1 MTSNGTKSITRYIEM
16 STDNSQFKAN
26 PLDETNGELNDEA
39 RIDEYGYTNKNIL
52 KFSWKN
58 DLGGDYEIK
67 SISLSYYPLTYD
79 KNSKYYPY
87 SETPT
92 STTDILS
99 SSTEVTI
106 KNVSENENVKYYASI
121 DFNATGMYVID
132 RTYKNDISTIKG
144 SLDQI
149 VRRYIYFIDR
159 NNVFQNIQLSETNTI
174 TLGSLIAMMV
184 GSEVENDTNYQ
195 INLGADNFISKGNN
209 NSLFSSNKLPI
220 KLSLNNINLNDY
232 YKYAQGGIT
241 NAENSN
247 DSIFENVYQKQEN
260 WLSVIK
266 STYKLNVYLDNTII
280 SDAGNSFDVIKTGV
294 HTIKF
299 AYESSETANSKNDDS
314 WTLRFTI
321 DSQSPTGYFVKSTS
335 NNSYALLDEKPI
347 NYTEDLKFAWNN
359 PTNEYEAKID
369 KDKINI
375 SVNGQNIDFDSSEIK
390 SNSYYDNIIDLDKL
404 LAKYTE
410 GDLLVEI
417 YLEYYNNK
425 NYENYSSTKKIY
437 IDRTA
442 PDINY
447 SNVKQYDTYLTNLQ
461 KSTFEDYNSDL
472 SFDNYAFTVD
482 KNFTLRLDNSNN
494 DFITNTNTL
503 YIRHYDKYNDD
514 LSSSNYVNY
523 QSIVNNDDRYFSG
536 NIMRLKFNPAYADR
550 TQTSD
555 NRYAFVNPSGTDKS
569 LCLYEYL
576 QAFSTYKYGYFEI
589 IEVDEAGNQRVFT
602 VYLPSYEQDENDN
615 LVEEKIVFKNE
626 NGDEITDPINAIS
639 LDNFTIENSNN
650 IDDLNKRL
658 LVLEI
663 IKNQAV
669 DSVYK
674 ISPIELDGYIT
685 LSEAKEIIINKSKE
699 VDEINGTHYEFNLYY
714 DAIALNSSNRI
725 NSSLIF
731 NYPSEK
737 LSLTFTPV
745 TSGNTKNLVV
755 TWNNNASTY
764 ITNLVAEAANTDGS
778 FTKIESDK
786 DGNLINNLKDSDGNY
801 ISKTFTFNI
810 QAGEYFKFTITDNFN
825 RTYSLDYA
833 VGLSDIKEI
842 SFARNSIEVDGITYT
857 ASQTTVSYQ
866 SKLYKVELYDLLSDT
881 PDFMLT
887 DDDLLDLGISHSTNS
902 STGISTY
909 SLFNQNKSYKILV
922 RITNLEGT
930 YTYATK
936 TIQYLNKLATVQL
949 KFGSDVIFDL
959 DTSISSDIN
968 STLNSLSLFIK
979 NEDLPD
985 AVKTKVYAT
994 VTTDGQTIDL
1004 GEVTTGTTF
1013 TQYGKYTLT
1022 AINDLGLSKTFVFE
1036 FRDSKA
1042 SDFTVST
1049 VLGKILTSSSKK
1061 YTYADTNCEWFFTTT
1076 DYVIEY
1082 SGRFASMTQD
1092 YVTDDGNTI
1101 VYKLTGL
1108 NDTGDP
1114 TKTRVRYFAV
1124 TKVSST
1130 SNFIGDIGFSIN
1142 SNKISSSSNSLRY
1155 FDNELVLK
1163 LDKPYYQYEGN
1174 IVTVSYSF
1182 NGSKLVTIPFENI
1195 TQYNLQDAGIYTFYF
1210 SDEAGNTQVFNSNRY
1225 LTVSLF
1231 NKVITLVND
1240 MGQINNAV
1248 YNGNVQVTIVNYSD
1262 YIYENRNT
1270 ISFTVTKDGNPYTI
1284 SGRSGVYTF
1293 SEYGVYNIT
1302 ISGIMQGRTLSSEL
1316 KFTILNPYEA
1326 LVAYEYIGNS
1336 GYEITAI
1343 SRDGQDVYDEILS
1356 EMSKQVY
1363 EDGLL
1368 LTSLSKIVLSGS
1380 SLPNHIG
1387 GNGRYTITVTAR
1399 KVLSNLDLDFTFDVW
1414 INSANDVY
1422 ILSSIDAG
1430 TSTTKEIE
1438 IRINPR
1444 QIFEKIG
1451 TCNITINDKIWLTIT
1466 KDGDIYSYLGPTN
1479 GIELVQSSSSSVAY
1493 SIYKLTKTGDY
1504 NFKIQTVSGNNTL
1517 MSFTVTKNE
1526 PLNGTAILVIVIV
1539 VIVIA
1544 GVATLFVLMR
1554 KKMRVK

>member
-1 MTSNGTKSITRYIEM
+1 M
-16 STDNSQFKAN
+16 
-26 PLDETNGELNDEA
+26 
-39 RIDEYGYTNKNIL
+39 
-52 KFSWKN
+52 
-58 DLGGDYEIK
+58 
-67 SISLSYYPLTYD
+67 
-79 KNSKYYPY
+79 
-87 SETPT
+87 
-92 STTDILS
+92 
-99 SSTEVTI
+99 
-106 KNVSENENVKYYASI
+106 
-121 DFNATGMYVID
+121 
-132 RTYKNDISTIKG
+132 
-144 SLDQI
+144 
-149 VRRYIYFIDR
+149 
-159 NNVFQNIQLSETNTI
+159 
-174 TLGSLIAMMV
+174 
-184 GSEVENDTNYQ
+184 
-195 INLGADNFISKGNN
+195 
-209 NSLFSSNKLPI
+209 
-220 KLSLNNINLNDY
+220 
-232 YKYAQGGIT
+232 
-241 NAENSN
+241 
-247 DSIFENVYQKQEN
+247 
-260 WLSVIK
+260 
-266 STYKLNVYLDNTII
+266 
-280 SDAGNSFDVIKTGV
+280 IKTGV

-375 SVNGQNIDFDSSEIK
+375 SVNGQNIDFDSSENK

-523 QSIVNNDDRYFSG
+523 QSIVNTDDRYFSG

-764 ITNLVAEAANTDGS
+764 ITNLVVEAANTDGS

-1466 KDGDIYSYLGPTN
+1466 KDGDVYSYLGPTN